1 MLTKYYEASS
11 IATAK
16 AARIQCAF
24 DRFFATTTTMPDKAM
39 KRMEGWQGGREV
51 GWGKGEAE
59 GKGTA
64 LIPCTCCMGS
74 CFFGHYVWRSSV
86 AAGHK
91 SSAKTADCSQKR
103 KGESRVPA
111 ATAAA
116 RPLCQVAVKRE
127 RERAR
132 ERGRGRQLLA
142 TNLKKSPA
150 QLAPAA

>member
-24 DRFFATTTTMPDKAM
+24 DRFFATTTTTTMPDKAM
-39 KRMEGWQGGREV
+39 KRMQGRQGGREV
-51 GWGKGEAE
+51 GWGKGETE

-103 KGESRVPA
+103 KGVGGEG
-111 ATAAA
+111 A
-116 RPLCQVAVKRE
+116 RGAGCQRRRQQRDLYVKWQSNERE
-127 RERAR
+127 RERESVGEGGNCWQR
-132 ERGRGRQLLA
+132 
-142 TNLKKSPA
+142 T
-150 QLAPAA
+150 